1 CLSYLHLSTCSIFAR
16 LCFSGARASLG
27 FAPPMVFARLAR
39 CAKLALRGRFAA
51 LRCARLRLIP
61 PGTLAGPVLL
71 VDDPQPLEREERL
84 DALDRGG
91 LVRDEPGEA
100 TRRDHARGPELL
112 ADALDHRV
120 DHTRG
125 AVEQPRLQ
133 RAGRGLPDHRFR
145 ARD

>member
-1 CLSYLHLSTCSIFAR
+1 MSFISPPLHLFDLRSPLFLGGSRFAR
-16 LCFSGARASLG
+16 LRSPNGLRSPA
-27 FAPPMVFARLAR
+27 AR

-61 PGTLAGPVLL
+61 PATLAGPVLL

-133 RAGRGLPDHRFR
+133 
-145 ARD
+145 